1 MKTRCVN
8 LREQEAIAAAMGKLT
23 TIVRPVNVP
32 AHWRIDKRRGLVV
45 YFKKRKYGTFIRR
58 GLGTRFPQ
66 SDFIKCPFGAPG
78 DILIGREAWTIYQD
92 EKYVLRHGG
101 RSFNEISDGAIVYK
115 ADDYGSIEDLKKHV
129 QWMSD
134 DINNVSVKHNK
145 WLSPA
150 VMKTEDARHR
160 FKVVEVEVVSRAL
173 LARKTKQANM
183 SILKWLESFEIKTE
197 NYWFVKIEREA
208 E

>member
-1 MKTRCVN
+1 MKIRCIN
-8 LREQEAIAAAMGKLT
+8 LREQEAIAAAQGKLT
-23 TIVRPVNVP
+23 TIVRPVG
-32 AHWRIDKRRGLVV
+32 ASIA
-45 YFKKRKYGTFIRR
+45 
-58 GLGTRFPQ
+58 
-66 SDFIKCPFGAPG
+66 APG

-197 NYWFVKIEREA
+197 NYWFVKIERVEGLPTSILYSFDQVYPSA
-208 E
+208 LHSHGLSR

>member
-8 LREQEAIAAAMGKLT
+8 LREQEAIAAAQGKLT
-23 TIVRPVNVP
+23 TIVRPVG
-32 AHWRIDKRRGLVV
+32 ASIA
-45 YFKKRKYGTFIRR
+45 
-58 GLGTRFPQ
+58 
-66 SDFIKCPFGAPG
+66 APG
-78 DILIGREAWTIYQD
+78 DILIGREAWGIDPFTGKIMYRYGWKTID
-92 EKYVLRHGG
+92 PD
-101 RSFNEISDGAIVYK
+101 FP
-115 ADDYGSIEDLKKHV
+115 
-129 QWMSD
+129 
-134 DINNVSVKHNK
+134 VKWK
-145 WLSPA
+145 SPA
-150 VMKTEDARHR
+150 TMPAKYARHR

>member
-78 DILIGREAWTIYQD
+78 DILIGREAWWFDD
-92 EKYVLRHGG
+92 ENNHVWYKCG
-101 RSFNEISDGAIVYK
+101 EDGSRTYGPPYK
-115 ADDYGSIEDLKKHV
+115 
-129 QWMSD
+129 
-134 DINNVSVKHNK
+134 
-145 WLSPA
+145 SPA
-150 VMKTEDARHR
+150 VMPAEYARHR
-160 FKVVEVEVVSRAL
+160 FKVVGVDVKKFGSITDKECCQSGYEWDYGAGARGTMEAAL
-173 LARKTKQANM
+173 KHTADA
-183 SILKWLESFEIKTE
+183 SC
-197 NYWFVKIEREA
+197 WFVKIEREA